1 MEHLKN
7 LQWAHLTE
15 SELKKIKETE
25 TFLNEQPDH
34 QSLKEEGKEIYLLAF
49 VDDSKKK

>member
-1 MEHLKN
+1 MDHLKN

-25 TFLNEQPDH
+25 KFLNQQPDH
-34 QSLKEEGKEIYLLAF
+34 KALQEEGREIYLLAF
-49 VDDSKKK
+49 VDEKDK